1 MLYGITHVNQSRFW
15 RSKIWR
21 NDLHKNKKTSKNEEE
36 LSIFY
41 TKDILNDDWIAHPKN
56 PIISGKKGSR
66 SAGKIFEDNGKILRP
81 AQDGRKRYGYGMIF
95 YEILTLNENEYKEK
109 VDHEIYPNWDK
120 NIIGTHTYVKEN
132 KLTIMDLR
140 IKKYKILESILNKS
154 EWIFKIEHIL
164 NCHLIKK

>member
-1 MLYGITHVNQSRFW
+1 MVKF
-15 RSKIWR
+15 
-21 NDLHKNKKTSKNEEE
+21 
-36 LSIFY
+36 
-41 TKDILNDDWIAHPKN
+41 
-56 PIISGKKGSR
+56 
-66 SAGKIFEDNGKILRP
+66 LRP

-154 EWIFKIEHIL
+154 E
-164 NCHLIKK
+164 